1 MEEQQTNVQEEQQ
14 QEPQQEG
21 TVLGNVH
28 SESAP
33 EGAPESYDFT
43 GSLPEGMELDEK
55 EATDFGALCRE
66 LNLTNE
72 QANKLATYGFG
83 YAQRG
88 FDAYNEQRDAEIN
101 GWGDEAKKE
110 LGSKYNETLSLAGV
124 GIEAVEK
131 TVPGIRE
138 ALNVTGAGNRIEFI
152 RAFAMLGKLVQ
163 EDPGRDGGAK
173 AAGNNSLAAFYDK
186 SDFTKL

>member
-1 MEEQQTNVQEEQQ
+1 MEEQQTNGQEEQ
-14 QEPQQEG
+14 QQEG
-21 TVLGNVH
+21 TVLGNAH
-28 SESAP
+28 AESAP

-72 QANKLATYGFG
+72 QANKLAAYGFG

-88 FDAYNEQRDAEIN
+88 FDAYSAQRETEIS
-101 GWGDEAKKE
+101 GWADEAKKD
-110 LGSKYNETLSLAGV
+110 LGTEYDSTVHLAAVGV
-124 GIEAVEK
+124 EALEK
-131 TVPGIRE
+131 TCPGIRD
-138 ALNVTGAGNRIEFI
+138 ALNTTGAGNRVEFI

-163 EDPGRDGGAK
+163 EDPGKGNLGK
-173 AAGNNSLAAFYDK
+173 AAGDVFAQRYPNT
-186 SDFTKL
+186 DFSKY

>member
-28 SESAP
+28 SESTPA
-33 EGAPESYDFT
+33 GAPESYDFT

-55 EATDFGALCRE
+55 EVGDFGALCRE

-72 QANKLATYGFG
+72 QANKLAAYGFG

-88 FDAYNEQRDAEIN
+88 FDAYNTQREAEIT

-124 GIEAVEK
+124 GIEALEK

-152 RAFAMLGKLVQ
+152 HAFAMLGKLVQ
-163 EDPGRDGGAK
+163 EDPGKGN
-173 AAGNNSLAAFYDK
+173 AGNAVKDIFAQRYPNT
-186 SDFTKL
+186 DFSKY